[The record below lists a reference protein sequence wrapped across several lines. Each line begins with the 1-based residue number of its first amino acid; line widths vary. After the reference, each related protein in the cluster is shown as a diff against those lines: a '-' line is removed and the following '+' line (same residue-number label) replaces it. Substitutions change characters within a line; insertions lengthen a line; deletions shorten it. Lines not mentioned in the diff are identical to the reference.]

1 MTKRLQRPGGH
12 APPEHVTAQGTRIA
26 LAPIAVAVTDRF
38 LERHPDELE
47 RYENAE
53 LVREWCQNDTR
64 HLIGWA
70 AAEAER
76 GSPLAKQLDWLG
88 VVLESRGYPVQRLAD
103 TLEISAEVLHE
114 KLGAQANDIRASLTA
129 GAAHV
134 RSKATFL
141 VPAGG

>member
-1 MTKRLQRPGGH
+1 MKKRLQRPGGQP
-12 APPEHVTAQGTRIA
+12 PPEHITLQGRRIA
-26 LAPIAVAVTDRF
+26 LAPIAAAVTDRF
-38 LERHPDELE
+38 LEHHPDELE
-47 RYENAE
+47 RYENPD
-53 LVREWCQNDTR
+53 LVREWCEHDTR

-103 TLEISAEVLHE
+103 TLEIAAAVLGEELGVTGE
-114 KLGAQANDIRASLTA
+114 KINQSLAS

-134 RSKATFL
+134 RSKPTFL
-141 VPAGG
+141 TPAG